1 LAVLPGF
8 KGKTMNKYSVEF
20 LDRKKTFFVNAIDP
34 HEAVTIAAGKRL
46 YSACSV
52 SRDVNRENVP
62 ISWVYQCNIKTGPK
76 VRGSTPCRETRA
88 YINIL

>member
-1 LAVLPGF
+1 
-8 KGKTMNKYSVEF
+8 MNKYSVEF

-34 HEAVTIAAGKRL
+34 REAVSIAAGKRL
-46 YSACSV
+46 FSACQA

>member
-1 LAVLPGF
+1 ML
-8 KGKTMNKYSVEF
+8 KKYIVEF
-20 LDRKKTFFVNAIDP
+20 SDRKKTFHVTAIDA

-46 YSACSV
+46 YSACQV

-62 ISWVYQCNIKTGPK
+62 VSWVYQCNIKTGPK